1 MKNLEFKTLVT
12 INEIV
17 LEIRKYADTIEI
29 LAVNPANSGH
39 KISKTL
45 HLQDELVTFDN
56 VTDIISNL
64 NDIDDFVS
72 RSKAMFLDPTLVPDE

>member
-1 MKNLEFKTLVT
+1 MKNLEFKTSVI

-29 LAVNPANSGH
+29 LAVNPANTGH

-45 HLQDELVTFDN
+45 HLQDELITFDN
-56 VTDIISNL
+56 VTSIITNL
-64 NDIDDFVS
+64 NNIEEFVS
-72 RSKAMFLDPTLVPDE
+72 RSKAIFLDPTLVPVE